1 MFCGVRLFGFF
12 VRMFVGLNNFSRF
25 EYRRMMCFYPAVIF
39 SVCHSVCSDVFLIID
54 TAASVVP
61 PRTICRHSDCK
72 IAALFLL
79 SSAFSLSLP
88 LSEIHRGRPG
98 LFASIATARLPHF
111 FCYLPHSPSRSH
123 SQKTAGAGRPQ
134 CQRAGRDY
142 GVWAAEIWKCSAC
155 DYRRTEPGGMSV
167 GHRAVRKPPPVL
179 PKSRSEIRRT
189 FHPALSG
196 CRSEHA
202 FHISRRPHATVPA
215 DPLTL
220 RPDGPGGFRPPPY
233 GSRYSSLLTE
243 TS

>member
-1 MFCGVRLFGFF
+1 
-12 VRMFVGLNNFSRF
+12 
-25 EYRRMMCFYPAVIF
+25 MMCFYPAVIF

-79 SSAFSLSLP
+79 SSAFSLSL
-88 LSEIHRGRPG
+88 
-98 LFASIATARLPHF
+98 
-111 FCYLPHSPSRSH
+111 H
-123 SQKTAGAGRPQ
+123 SQKSAGAGRPQ